1 MKVNIEKKKRR
12 GKALGFYLDNELIE
26 KFTNKVKKVNSDKT
40 KVIRALIE
48 AWVEEA

>member
-12 GKALGFYLDNELIE
+12 GKALGFYLDEKLVE
-26 KFTNKVKKVNSDKT
+26 KFTNKVKEINSDKT

-48 AWVEEA
+48 AWIKEA